1 MDTVKADHIIENTLR
16 NGNLSLAQELQ
27 TDVMILMAP
36 MLIGIDDVVRDE
48 VESIVESREDGEPPI
63 NKLTVI
69 LETDGGYIETVER
82 IVSVFRR
89 HYQEVDFIVP
99 NFAYSAGTVLALSG
113 DNIYMDYY
121 SVLGPIDPQFRTESG
136 ETVPGMGYIA
146 QYKEL
151 LEKINSAP
159 EDQTSTVKAELAFLL
174 KKFDPAKLFNIEQ
187 AIEHSRD
194 LIRDWLPQYK
204 FKNWKKTSNDGKTVD
219 DAYKRERAN
228 KIAEKL
234 GDASH
239 WHSHGRGISMQELAS
254 EGIGLKIE
262 DFGSDPKLNENVRH
276 YYGLFS
282 DYIRVIGCK
291 SAVHTGVRTR
301 RIG

>member
-1 MDTVKADHIIENTLR
+1 MDTIKADHIIEHNLLA
-16 NGNLSLAQELQ
+16 GNEALSKQLNS
-27 TDVMILMAP
+27 DVMILAAP
-36 MLIGIDDVVRDE
+36 MFIGIDDVVRDE
-48 VESIVESREDGEPPI
+48 VESIVEALAEGEKPHE
-63 NKLTVI
+63 KLTVI

-89 HYQEVDFIVP
+89 HYQEVDFIIP

-121 SVLGPIDPQFRTESG
+121 SVLGPIDPQFKTESG

-146 QYKEL
+146 QYKDL
-151 LEKINSAP
+151 LEKINSVP

-174 KKFDPAKLFNIEQ
+174 KRFDPAKLFNIEQ

-194 LIRDWLPQYK
+194 LIREWLPKYK
-204 FKNWKKTSNDGKTVD
+204 FKDWKKTANKGAKVD
-219 DAYKRERAN
+219 AKYKRERAD
-228 KIAEKL
+228 KIAEML
-234 GDASH
+234 GDAAH
-239 WHSHGRGISMQELAS
+239 WHSHGRGISMKELLS
-254 EGIGLKIE
+254 DKIGLLIK
-262 DFGSDPKLNENVRH
+262 DFGADPKLNSNVRH

-282 DYIRVIGCK
+282 DYIRVQGCR
-291 SAVHTGVRTR
+291 SAVHTGLRLR